1 MGRLINSY
9 AQNSW
14 VNILHL
20 KINIARRVFKNL
32 KSTSYK
38 LFVLYLIFEC
48 LSVKWCVCVNFSELV
63 KPLPA
68 TFHRGKLK
76 CKYFLVN
83 RTYIYLKKAVHVFI
97 LENTQARCDT
107 WLLRY

>member
-1 MGRLINSY
+1 MERLINSY
-9 AQNSW
+9 AQNFW

-20 KINIARRVFKNL
+20 KINIPRGVFKNL

-38 LFVLYLIFEC
+38 LFVLHLIFEC
-48 LSVKWCVCVNFSELV
+48 MTVKWCVCNNFSELV

-83 RTYIYLKKAVHVFI
+83 R
-97 LENTQARCDT
+97 
-107 WLLRY
+107 RYNY